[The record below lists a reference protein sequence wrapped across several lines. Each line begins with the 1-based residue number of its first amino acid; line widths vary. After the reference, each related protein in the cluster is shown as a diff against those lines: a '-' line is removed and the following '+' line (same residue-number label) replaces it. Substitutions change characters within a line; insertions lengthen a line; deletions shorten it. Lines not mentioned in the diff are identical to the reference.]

1 MESFASADLPIQI
14 GYTTI
19 FLLLIGVTG
28 GIAYLTW
35 MDWRDRRRRQQEEKG
50 SRKR

>member
-1 MESFASADLPIQI
+1 MESFTSADLPLQI

-28 GIAYLTW
+28 GIAYLTVT
-35 MDWRDRRRRQQEEKG
+35 DWRDRRRRKQEEKG